1 MQGTRALMN
10 CSRVTTLFRLSLTM
24 TDLIG
29 FGQEMIC
36 RNPIAVT
43 GDPGIA

>member
-10 CSRVTTLFRLSLTM
+10 GSRVTTLFRLSLTM